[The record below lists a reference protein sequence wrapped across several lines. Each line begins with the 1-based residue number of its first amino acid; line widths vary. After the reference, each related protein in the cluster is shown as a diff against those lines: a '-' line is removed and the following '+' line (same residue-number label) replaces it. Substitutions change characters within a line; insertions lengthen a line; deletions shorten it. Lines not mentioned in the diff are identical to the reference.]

1 MQYLFCDSYLLQ
13 ISFVPILPCSLSPS
27 LKKYQKQKDLFGKK
41 VLANL
46 SDLGTEGYSPATI
59 KAFINYISAFLFYLR
74 ERYLSE
80 TSVKRTD
87 KYDYINRRKAA
98 GDSSKLINRKVAAVR
113 KYYSYLQKRGRVEK
127 NPADGL
133 YLRTRSRRIPTG
145 MMSEV
150 ELHQLYES
158 YPVTDLRTA
167 RNKVILSLLTSQGL
181 STDDF
186 RRLEP
191 ADIHLREGKIQ
202 ISGSRH
208 EAGRMLKIEAHQ
220 VLELQEYLL
229 QIRPAILESIKKKNI
244 TPGRKADNPDL
255 EKLSRQ
261 LLLSMNGSDDIKN
274 SLMHLV
280 KALRQNNP
288 KVRSCSHIRQSVIT
302 GWLKRY
308 DLRTVQYMSGHKR
321 ISSTERYQIGY
332 LEDLQESINKC
343 HPLG

>member
-1 MQYLFCDSYLLQ
+1 MNRS
-13 ISFVPILPCSLSPS
+13 
-27 LKKYQKQKDLFGKK
+27 KYQKQKDLFEKK
-41 VLANL
+41 VLYNL
-46 SDLGTEGYSPATI
+46 SELQAEGYSAATI
-59 KAFINYISAFLFYLR
+59 NAFINYISAFLFYLR
-74 ERYLSE
+74 ERYVSE
-80 TSVKRTD
+80 THIKRTD
-87 KYDYINRRKAA
+87 MYDYINQCKTA

-145 MMSEV
+145 MMSSE
-150 ELHQLYES
+150 ELHRLYEN
-158 YPVTDLRTA
+158 YQVTDLRTA

-181 STDDF
+181 STDDL

-191 ADIHLREGKIQ
+191 ADIHLREGKIR
-202 ISGSRH
+202 IPGSRH
-208 EAGRMLKIEAHQ
+208 EGGRTLKLEAHQ
-220 VLELQEYLL
+220 VIELQEYLL
-229 QIRPAILESIKKKNI
+229 KTRPAILESIKKKNS
-244 TPGRKADNPDL
+244 TPGRKAENPDM

-261 LLLSMNGSDDIKN
+261 LLLSMNGSEDIKN

-280 KALRQNNP
+280 KALRQINP
-288 KVRSCSHIRQSVIT
+288 KVRSCRHIRQSVIT

-308 DLRTVQYMSGHKR
+308 DLRTVQYMSGHKW
-321 ISSTERYQIGY
+321 ISSTERYQVDY

>member
-1 MQYLFCDSYLLQ
+1 MNRS
-13 ISFVPILPCSLSPS
+13 
-27 LKKYQKQKDLFGKK
+27 KYQKQKDLFGKK

-59 KAFINYISAFLFYLR
+59 RAFINYISAFLFYLR

-80 TSVKRTD
+80 TNVKRTD
-87 KYDYINRRKAA
+87 MYDYINRCKTA

-113 KYYSYLQKRGRVEK
+113 KHYSYLQKRGRVEK

-145 MMSEV
+145 MMSQE
-150 ELHQLYES
+150 ELQKLYES
-158 YPVTDLRTA
+158 YQVTDLRTA
-167 RNKVILSLLTSQGL
+167 RNKVILSLLMSQGL
-181 STDDF
+181 STDDL

-191 ADIHLREGKIQ
+191 ADIYLREGKIR
-202 ISGSRH
+202 IPGSRH
-208 EAGRMLKIEAHQ
+208 EGGRTLKLEVQQ
-220 VLELQEYLL
+220 VLELQDYLL
-229 QIRPAILESIKKKNI
+229 KTRPAILESVKKKNI
-244 TPGRKADNPDL
+244 TSGRKANNPDL

-261 LLLSMNGSDDIKN
+261 LLLSMNGSVDIKN

-280 KALRQNNP
+280 RALKQINP

-308 DLRTVQYMSGHKR
+308 DLRTVQYMSGHKW
-321 ISSTERYQIGY
+321 ISSTERYQVDY

>member
-1 MQYLFCDSYLLQ
+1 MNRS
-13 ISFVPILPCSLSPS
+13 
-27 LKKYQKQKDLFGKK
+27 KYQKQKELFGKK
-41 VLANL
+41 VLDSL
-46 SDLGTEGYSPATI
+46 SELGTEGYSPATI

-80 TSVKRTD
+80 TKVKRTD
-87 KYDYINRRKAA
+87 MYDYINRCKTA

-133 YLRTRSRRIPTG
+133 YLRTRSQRIPTG
-145 MMSEV
+145 MISQEG
-150 ELHQLYES
+150 LQKLYER
-158 YPVTDLRTA
+158 YQVTDLRTA

-181 STDDF
+181 STDDL

-191 ADIHLREGKIQ
+191 ADIHLREGKIR
-202 ISGSRH
+202 IPGSRH
-208 EAGRMLKIEAHQ
+208 EGGRTLKLEAHQ
-220 VLELQEYLL
+220 VLELQDYLL
-229 QIRPAILESIKKKNI
+229 KIRPAILESIKKKNI
-244 TPGRKADNPDL
+244 TSGRKAEHPDI
-255 EKLSRQ
+255 EKLGRK
-261 LLLSMNGSDDIKN
+261 LLISMNGSEDIKN

-280 KALRQNNP
+280 KALKQINP

-308 DLRTVQYMSGHKR
+308 DLRTVQYMSGHKW
-321 ISSTERYQIGY
+321 ISSTERYQVDY